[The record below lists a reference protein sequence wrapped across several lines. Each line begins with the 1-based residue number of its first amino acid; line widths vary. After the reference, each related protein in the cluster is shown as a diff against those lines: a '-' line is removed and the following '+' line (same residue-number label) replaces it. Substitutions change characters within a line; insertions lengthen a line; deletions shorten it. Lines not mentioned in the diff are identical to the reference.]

1 MTGRPR
7 PKARARA
14 LDPSISAF
22 GSLESVG
29 TSQTSDPSA
38 SQKAPKP
45 REDSQVDEEEDDD
58 FFAHRRRL
66 MRRVASRDVITP
78 PPTTAANTDPG
89 SDEGGSA
96 KKRKRSGKGDDDWV
110 KSGVSL
116 LPEVEDEESI
126 SGDGIFAELKP
137 AQGRRGINDNVP

>member
-14 LDPSISAF
+14 LNPSISELG
-22 GSLESVG
+22 GSESVVI
-29 TSQTSDPSA
+29 SQTSDPSA
-38 SQKAPKP
+38 SQRALKP

-66 MRRVASRDVITP
+66 MRRVTSRDVITP
-78 PPTTAANTDPG
+78 PPPTTMNPGQG

-110 KSGVSL
+110 KSGISL
-116 LPEVEDEESI
+116 LPEVEDEETN
-126 SGDGIFAELKP
+126 SGDDFFAELRP
-137 AQGRRGINDNVP
+137 GQGRRGTDGHVP